1 LSCALFDSKKTP
13 INRLQNRQKSIKQA
27 DTRNVSKCTRL
38 LNFSTAITYVVTQL
52 KINEDELGEKINS
65 WIFNNLERVFTVI
78 RLLTRRDS
86 EYRAV
91 ELIVSLL
98 ENSDHL

>member
-1 LSCALFDSKKTP
+1 
-13 INRLQNRQKSIKQA
+13 
-27 DTRNVSKCTRL
+27 VSKCTRL

>member
-1 LSCALFDSKKTP
+1 ML
-13 INRLQNRQKSIKQA
+13 
-27 DTRNVSKCTRL
+27 KCTRL

-65 WIFNNLERVFTVI
+65 WIFNNLERIFTATG
-78 RLLTRRDS
+78 LLTRRDS